1 MAIIQWTNELSVGV
15 EEIDLQHQKMI
26 EIINKL
32 ETPMAQEKEKEVLFG
47 VIKELMAYAKI
58 HFKTEEQYF
67 EQFDYEDSNVHKTQH
82 VSFVKNISKFCE
94 DYLSGRGGL
103 TVSIRNYL
111 FNWVVDHIKGSDKK
125 YTDCFNRNG
134 LH

>member
-1 MAIIQWTNELSVGV
+1 MAIIQWTNEWSVGV
-15 EEIDLQHQKMI
+15 EQIDRQHQKLV

-32 ETPMAQEKEKEVLFG
+32 ETPMVQEKEKEVLFS
-47 VIKELMAYAKI
+47 VIQELMAYAKI

-67 EQFDYEDSNVHKTQH
+67 KQFGYEDSNVHKTQH
-82 VSFVKNISKFCE
+82 VSFVKKISKFCE
-94 DYLSGRGGL
+94 DYISGRSGL
-103 TVSIRNYL
+103 TESIKNFL
-111 FNWVVDHIKGSDKK
+111 FNWIADHIKGSDKK

>member
-1 MAIIQWTNELSVGV
+1 MAILQWTNELSVGV
-15 EEIDLQHQKMI
+15 EEIDRQHQKMI

-67 EQFDYEDSNVHKTQH
+67 EQFGYEDSNVHKAQH
-82 VSFVKNISKFCE
+82 VSFVKKYPNSAKTISQA
-94 DYLSGRGGL
+94 GA
-103 TVSIRNYL
+103 
-111 FNWVVDHIKGSDKK
+111 GS
-125 YTDCFNRNG
+125 
-134 LH
+134 L